1 MYKRQINTAYQNF
14 KESRISRKF
23 EATDRMIRSE
33 SVNAF
38 SFNLDLDKLLSEK
51 VNISYG
57 AEYLFNRVGSEGI
70 SYDVESNDIQTIASR
85 YPDGSTWSS
94 LASYLS
100 LKYKPNNRFTFQ
112 SGVRY
117 NAISIN
123 SDLSPNSQFYP
134 LPFLNASLDT
144 SAMSATAGFSWEQ
157 NEIFLWKLNTTTA
170 FRAPNIDD
178 IGKIF
183 DSQPGSVVI
192 PNSSLEP
199 EYAYGCELGL
209 NININSSILIDVSS
223 YYTHLDNAI
232 TRDFISINGVSE
244 IFYDGELCQT
254 QAVQNSSEAR
264 IYGFEAGIKARLSN
278 SFQITSQYSLT
289 KGRQKDSQNFDAP
302 VRHVAPEF
310 GNIHLIWKSD
320 KISLDGFLNYN
331 GVLRHDDISHELS
344 NHLFAQDQNGNPIS
358 PAWYT
363 LNLRSQFKFSDTI
376 SFIGSIENILNE
388 GYRPYASG
396 ISAPGTNFIFAISY
410 ND

>member
-1 MYKRQINTAYQNF
+1 
-14 KESRISRKF
+14 
-23 EATDRMIRSE
+23 MIRSE

-57 AEYLFNRVGSEGI
+57 VEYLFNRVGSEGI

-123 SDLSPNSQFYP
+123 SDLSANSQFYP

-183 DSQPGSVVI
+183 DSQPGYVVL
-192 PNSSLEP
+192 PNSSLDP

-209 NININSSILIDVSS
+209 NININNSVLLDISS

-232 TRDFISINGVSE
+232 TRDLISINGVSE

-264 IYGFEAGIKARLSN
+264 IYGFEAGIKAILSN
-278 SFQITSQYSLT
+278 SFEITSQYSLT
-289 KGRQKDSQNFDAP
+289 KGRQKNNQNFDTP

-310 GNIHLIWKSD
+310 GNIHLIWKGD

-331 GVLRHDDISHELS
+331 GILRHEDISHELS
-344 NHLFAQDQNGNPIS
+344 NHLFAQDQNGYPYS

-363 LNLRSQFKFSDTI
+363 LNLRTRFKFSDTL

-388 GYRPYASG
+388 GYRPFASG
-396 ISAPGTNFIFAISY
+396 VSAPGANFIFAISY